1 MCMEK
6 DKKRKPYTAE
16 DVVYIYQK
24 HGKKISLEK
33 AEIILIFLRKLA
45 KLTVEQYFNS

>member
-1 MCMEK
+1 MEE
-6 DKKRKPYTAE
+6 DTKRKSYNAE

-24 HGKKISLEK
+24 HGKNISLEK
-33 AEIILIFLRKLA
+33 AQIILVFLRKLA